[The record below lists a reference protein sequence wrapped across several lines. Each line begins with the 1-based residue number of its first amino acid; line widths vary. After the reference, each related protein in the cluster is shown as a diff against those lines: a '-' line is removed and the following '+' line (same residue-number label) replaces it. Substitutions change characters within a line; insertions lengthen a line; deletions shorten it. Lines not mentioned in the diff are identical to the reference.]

1 MAILSIVFV
10 LSGIVLRVLCI
21 SSKNINFPK
30 DVSVT
35 NVEDLLDASN
45 REEFEKCAKKNSY
58 ELMDIEGGG
67 LRAFGYELFDYDAFV
82 DAKFDSNNKINE
94 IEIRMYPFEENA
106 DFKPKDLKNN
116 SINSLKKFSE
126 RFNTSYDKFY
136 IVKNPTDEKKIY
148 YDKNSLNSYQAIIN
162 GEAWLELS
170 IKDKN
175 GAIWLYRELIDYDY
189 GIVFKLYIIRNSE
202 ETKYMNY
209 DIDLSQG
216 NSKG

>member
-1 MAILSIVFV
+1 MAILSVVFI

-21 SSKNINFPK
+21 SSKNINSK
-30 DVSVT
+30 NDVSVT

-67 LRAFGYELFDYDAFV
+67 LRAFGYKLFDYDAFV

-94 IEIRMYPFEENA
+94 LEIRMYPFEENA
-106 DFKPKDLKNN
+106 DFKPEDLKNN

-162 GEAWLELS
+162 GDAWLELS

-209 DIDLSQG
+209 DIDLSQE